1 MAAVVVVVEG
11 ERFVSKVSFF
21 SLGAAPGEVPPPG
34 YAYKCEDRA
43 YLKPLFYKLFVL
55 PLANIVPAKVA
66 PNDITFLSQIFAFI
80 PAAFALVL
88 IALSDM
94 APHWFVIVPG
104 IGFLGYIILD
114 HLDGT
119 HARRT
124 GQSSPLGELTDHWCD
139 AWNGALVPFAWSICW
154 GGMQYPMV
162 TTLLAVTG
170 ALAYGFA
177 VSEHKATGV
186 MKLDPIGGN
195 EGMIL
200 MTLSMVPFALW
211 GRTTVLD
218 YPLPFLHARGGY
230 TVQHLLQFLH
240 VVGCLGTVKNVI
252 LRTGWRTLADALP
265 LLAGCAIVLL
275 WVHLGLDVRFAAF
288 MLAAITAITSGRMV
302 LARTH
307 GLAYKWDGLGFAA
320 LLTGVGV
327 QSLHPDQNTGV
338 VVASCALF
346 VLVLRACAD
355 FAWGARH
362 STRWIKATETLG
374 MFFEPHAVEVAV
386 DEPQA
391 VKKA

>member
-1 MAAVVVVVEG
+1 M
-11 ERFVSKVSFF
+11 SKVSFF
-21 SLGAAPGEVPPPG
+21 SIGSTPQEVPPQG
-34 YAYKCEDRA
+34 YAYKCEDTS
-43 YLKPLFYKLFVL
+43 YLKPLFYKLFVM
-55 PLANIVPAKVA
+55 PLANRVPAKVA
-66 PNDITFLSQIFAFI
+66 PNDITFLSQLFAFI
-80 PAAFALVL
+80 PAAFALA
-88 IALSDM
+88 IAFASQSI
-94 APHWFVIVPG
+94 APWWYLVIPG

-162 TTLLAVTG
+162 TTLLAITG
-170 ALAYGFA
+170 ALAYTFA

-186 MKLDPIGGN
+186 MKLDKIGGN

-200 MTLSMVPFALW
+200 MTLSMVPFCIF
-211 GRTTVLD
+211 GQRTVLD
-218 YPLPFLHARGGY
+218 QPLPFLYEHGGY

-240 VVGCLGTVKNVI
+240 VIGCLGTVKNVV
-252 LRTGWRTLADALP
+252 LRTGVRAIADTLP
-265 LLAGCAIVLL
+265 IIVASGIILW
-275 WVHLGLDVRFAAF
+275 WVHTGLDVRFAAF
-288 MLAAITAITSGRMV
+288 MLAALTAIVAGRMV

-307 GLAYKWDGLGFAA
+307 GLSYKWDGLGLAA
-320 LLTGVGV
+320 LLVGLAV
-327 QSLHPDQNTGV
+327 ESTHPDKNTQIV
-338 VVASCALF
+338 TASCVLF

-374 MFFEPHAVEVAV
+374 MFFEPHAVEVVV
-386 DEPQA
+386 DEPQT
-391 VKKA
+391 VKKV